1 MSGGHITGY
10 HALPSIADEIERIVS
25 EQDLGPEVA
34 GRYRLAVQHAR
45 TAYEA
50 IRAVDYL
57 ESGDYGRESFLQAW
71 DALVGGAA

>member
-10 HALPSIADEIERIVS
+10 SALPSIADEIERIVS

-34 GRYRLAVQHAR
+34 VRYRLAVQHAR

-57 ESGDYGRESFLQAW
+57 ESGDYGRESFVVAW